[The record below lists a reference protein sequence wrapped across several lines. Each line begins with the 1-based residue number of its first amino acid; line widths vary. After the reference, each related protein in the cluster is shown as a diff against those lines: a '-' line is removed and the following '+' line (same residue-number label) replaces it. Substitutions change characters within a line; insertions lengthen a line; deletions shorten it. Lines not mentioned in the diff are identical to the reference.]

1 MYDLKLNLEPGNA
14 DGHTVLRYLVE
25 SRQMPLEAAINCVY
39 QAVAK
44 YAQEYRSDQSK
55 IIGGMVIT
63 GVLGLP
69 VFFPFGIA
77 SLLIAGSVAGA
88 AFRWQELGAMRD
100 RLKPE
105 YQALKGS
112 VLLEQFIKWL
122 AQEVKERRSQFDQ
135 TNQFQPD
142 AITTANILAA
152 YEHTIFAIAN
162 GEHLE
167 NNASDPILALFVLK
181 LRQHTNHLPD
191 WVVGAFRQLEQAEVQ
206 RTSDVSK
213 ASQYMWGNLDERYP
227 QQPPDVVSKIGHNTR
242 LESVHVPAVPVEQP
256 EEGEQ
261 RLGKTRLQ
269 NQDLN

>member
-1 MYDLKLNLEPGNA
+1 MYDLKLNLEPGNP

-55 IIGGMVIT
+55 LIGGMVVT

-77 SLLIAGSVAGA
+77 SLLIGGSIAGA
-88 AFRWQELGAMRD
+88 VFRWQELGAMRD

-122 AQEVKERRSQFDQ
+122 ACEVKERRSLDQ
-135 TNQFQPD
+135 PAGFQSE

-152 YEHTIFAIAN
+152 YEHTIFGVAS
-162 GEHLE
+162 GEHLD
-167 NNASDPILALFVLK
+167 NNASDPILALFVLN

-191 WVVGAFRQLEQAEVQ
+191 WVIGAFRQLEQAEVQ
-206 RTSDVSK
+206 RATDITK
-213 ASQYMWGNLDERYP
+213 ASQYMWGNLEERYP
-227 QQPPDVVSKIGHNTR
+227 PQTGSVAPKIGHNTR
-242 LESVHVPAVPVEQP
+242 IDAVQVPSVPVEP
-256 EEGEQ
+256 VMEGEQ

-269 NQDLN
+269 QDLN